1 MSVNLVVVHGE
12 CSRPSDVRELES
24 GTRLASLA
32 LRVPSDEGAATSV
45 PVTVWS
51 PPTWVEDLDVGDE
64 VVVLGAVRRRF
75 YKTGAGTG
83 ARVDVEAVAVAR
95 AGRKREISAILRK
108 AQTALD
114 ELAG

>member
-1 MSVNLVVVHGE
+1 MS
-12 CSRPSDVRELES
+12 
-24 GTRLASLA
+24 
-32 LRVPSDEGAATSV
+32 
-45 PVTVWS
+45 
-51 PPTWVEDLDVGDE
+51 GDE

-108 AQTALD
+108 AQAALD
-114 ELAG
+114 ELAVCSKAG